1 MKGDEQAGALFVEYS
16 QAFHGRPQLLWTDGL
31 KNALSVDEI
40 DDQQMAEA
48 PEVDPTKPN
57 ELWVISASAWRVI
70 LGKNMRGELLHY
82 AAQYGQVGV
91 DVLVNRLRDFPD
103 IDDPYPKKMESIYER

>member
-1 MKGDEQAGALFVEYS
+1 MKGDVKAGSLFVEYS

-31 KNALSVDEI
+31 KDALLVDDI
-40 DDQQMAEA
+40 DDQQLAEA

-57 ELWVISASAWRVI
+57 ELWVISASDWRVI

-82 AAQYGQVGV
+82 AAQYGQMGV
-91 DVLVNRLRDFPD
+91 DLLVNRLRGFPD
-103 IDDPYPKKMESIYER
+103 IDDPYPQKMKDIYDR